1 MEPSVRR
8 VRTGVIISIEMK
20 ASGPG
25 RKRASGRTHENIAHC
40 AACKSSW
47 KQDDIPDHDR
57 PLKGRGKRDARALG
71 LHLLEQELIPQLI
84 ICSTAKRARQT
95 AKLMAEAAGFEGR
108 SRWSQRSMRLA
119 RWATFR
125 RCRALTRATSACSS
139 SVTTQGL
146 VLLEVLTGEAHWL
159 TTAALACIE
168 LPISAWPE
176 TQEYVGGRLVGL
188 WSPKQGQGNEAGT
201 L

>member
-1 MEPSVRR
+1 MKTLLIVRH
-8 VRTGVIISIEMK
+8 
-20 ASGPG
+20 A
-25 RKRASGRTHENIAHC
+25 
-40 AACKSSW
+40 KSSW

-57 PLKGRGKRDARALG
+57 PLKRRGKRDARALG

-95 AKLMAEAAGFEGR
+95 AKLMAEAAGFEGEIALEPTLYEAGPMGYIQALQ
-108 SRWSQRSMRLA
+108 SIDESYQRVL
-119 RWATFR
+119 
-125 RCRALTRATSACSS
+125 
-139 SVTTQGL
+139 VVGHNPGL
-146 VLLEVLTGEAHWL
+146 EVLLEVLTGEAHWL

-176 TQEYVGGRLVGL
+176 TQEYVGGRLVSL